1 MAIPIKK
8 CLKCDV
14 WILFGF
20 DSPSVRHFV
29 QALTFLSK
37 GGSLMETIRWMS
49 LIIVL
54 GLLGLTFLGL
64 AIKIVRQYERGVVL
78 RFGRLIKTRQPGFNL
93 IIPVVDRM
101 IKVDLRVV
109 TMVVEPQVVITK
121 DNVTIKVD
129 AVVYFMVMDPVKSV
143 IHVAD
148 YTKATSQIALTTLR
162 SVLGQSDLDE
172 LLFER
177 DKINKRLREIIDQH
191 TEPWGV
197 MVSVVEVKDVQLPD
211 PMQRAMAKQAE
222 AEREKR
228 AKVIHAQ
235 GEYQAAETLRQAA
248 QIISIEPAA
257 LQLRYLQ
264 TLTEIAGE
272 KNSTIIPISLDIANG
287 ISALGKKVGVP
298 GT

>member
-1 MAIPIKK
+1 
-8 CLKCDV
+8 
-14 WILFGF
+14 
-20 DSPSVRHFV
+20 
-29 QALTFLSK
+29 
-37 GGSLMETIRWMS
+37 METIRLLS
-49 LIIVL
+49 LVVVL
-54 GLLGLTFLGL
+54 GLIGITLASL

-78 RFGRLIKTRQPGFNL
+78 RFGRLVKTRAPGFNL
-93 IIPVVDRM
+93 IIPLVDRM
-101 IKVDLRVV
+101 VKVDLRVI
-109 TMVVEPQVVITK
+109 TMVVEPQVVITR

-129 AVVYFMVMDPVKSV
+129 AVVYFMVIDSVKAV
-143 IHVAD
+143 IQVAD
-148 YTKATSQIALTTLR
+148 YIKATTQIALTTLR

-177 DKINKRLREIIDQH
+177 EKINKRLREIIDQH

-211 PMQRAMAKQAE
+211 PMQRAMARQAE

-248 QIISIEPAA
+248 RIISIEPAA

-272 KNSTIIPISLDIANG
+272 KNSTIIPIPLDIANTLQAIARKG
-287 ISALGKKVGVP
+287 GNGMQ
-298 GT
+298 TNE

>member
-1 MAIPIKK
+1 
-8 CLKCDV
+8 
-14 WILFGF
+14 
-20 DSPSVRHFV
+20 
-29 QALTFLSK
+29 
-37 GGSLMETIRWMS
+37 METVRLIS

-54 GLLGLTFLGL
+54 GLGGITFLGL
-64 AIKIVRQYERGVVL
+64 AIKIVKQYERGVVL
-78 RFGRLIKTRQPGFNL
+78 RFGRLIKTREPGFNM
-93 IIPVVDRM
+93 IIPIVDRM
-101 IKVDLRVV
+101 IKVELRVV

-121 DNVTIKVD
+121 DNVTLKVD
-129 AVVYFMVMDPVKSV
+129 AVVYFMVMDPVKA
-143 IHVAD
+143 IIQVAD
-148 YTKATSQIALTTLR
+148 YIKATTQIALTSLR

-211 PMQRAMAKQAE
+211 PMQRAMARQAE

-248 QIISIEPAA
+248 HIISIEPAA

-272 KNSTIIPISLDIANG
+272 KNSTIIPITLDIANTLQA
-287 ISALGKKVGVP
+287 IGKKA
-298 GT
+298 GTLGANE

>member
-1 MAIPIKK
+1 
-8 CLKCDV
+8 
-14 WILFGF
+14 
-20 DSPSVRHFV
+20 
-29 QALTFLSK
+29 
-37 GGSLMETIRWMS
+37 METIRLTS
-49 LIIVL
+49 LIIIL
-54 GLLGLTFLGL
+54 GLIGITFLGL

-78 RFGRLIKTRQPGFNL
+78 RFGRLIKTRDPGFNM
-93 IIPVVDRM
+93 IIPIVDRM
-101 IKVDLRVV
+101 IKIELRVI

-121 DNVTIKVD
+121 DNVTLKVD
-129 AVVYFMVMDPVKSV
+129 AVVYFMVIDPVKAV
-143 IHVAD
+143 IQVAD
-148 YTKATSQIALTTLR
+148 YIKATSQIALTTLR

-211 PMQRAMAKQAE
+211 AMQRAMARQAE

-248 QIISIEPAA
+248 HIISIEPAA

-272 KNSTIIPISLDIANG
+272 KNSTIIPITLDIANTLQA
-287 ISALGKKVGVP
+287 IGKKGGIP
-298 GT
+298 GMISNE

>member
-1 MAIPIKK
+1 
-8 CLKCDV
+8 
-14 WILFGF
+14 
-20 DSPSVRHFV
+20 
-29 QALTFLSK
+29 
-37 GGSLMETIRWMS
+37 METIRLIS

-54 GLLGLTFLGL
+54 GLGGITFLGL

-78 RFGRLIKTRQPGFNL
+78 RFGRLIKTREPGFNM
-93 IIPVVDRM
+93 IIPIVDRM
-101 IKVDLRVV
+101 IKVELRVV

-121 DNVTIKVD
+121 DNVTLKVD
-129 AVVYFMVMDPVKSV
+129 AVVYFMVMDPVKA
-143 IHVAD
+143 IIQVAD
-148 YTKATSQIALTTLR
+148 YIKATTQIALTTLR
-162 SVLGQSDLDE
+162 SVLGQFDLDE

-177 DKINKRLREIIDQH
+177 NKINKRLSEIIDQH

-211 PMQRAMAKQAE
+211 PMQRAMARQAE

-248 QIISIEPAA
+248 HIISIEPAA

-272 KNSTIIPISLDIANG
+272 KNSTIIPITLDIANTLHA
-287 ISALGKKVGVP
+287 IGKKA
-298 GT
+298 GTLGANE

>member
-1 MAIPIKK
+1 MEPIRM
-8 CLKCDV
+8 
-14 WILFGF
+14 I
-20 DSPSVRHFV
+20 
-29 QALTFLSK
+29 
-37 GGSLMETIRWMS
+37 S
-49 LIIVL
+49 LIIIL
-54 GLLGLTFLGL
+54 GLIGITFLGL
-64 AIKIVRQYERGVVL
+64 AIKIVRQYERGVDL
-78 RFGRLIKTRQPGFNL
+78 RFGRLIRTREPGFNM
-93 IIPVVDRM
+93 IIPIVDRM

-129 AVVYFMVMDPVKSV
+129 AVVYFMVVDPVRAV
-143 IHVAD
+143 IQVAD
-148 YTKATSQIALTTLR
+148 YIKATSQIALTTLR

-191 TEPWGV
+191 TEPRGV

-211 PMQRAMAKQAE
+211 PMQRAMARQAE

-235 GEYQAAETLRQAA
+235 GEYQAAETLREAA
-248 QIISIEPAA
+248 RIISIEPAA

-272 KNSTIIPISLDIANG
+272 KNSTIIPIPLEIANTLHA
-287 ISALGKKVGVP
+287 ISKKGGMSGSV
-298 GT
+298 TNE

>member
-1 MAIPIKK
+1 
-8 CLKCDV
+8 
-14 WILFGF
+14 
-20 DSPSVRHFV
+20 
-29 QALTFLSK
+29 
-37 GGSLMETIRWMS
+37 MS
-49 LIIVL
+49 FSIVL

-78 RFGRLIKTRQPGFNL
+78 RFGRLIRTREPGFNL

-129 AVVYFMVMDPVKSV
+129 AVVYFMVMDPVKAV
-143 IHVAD
+143 LQVAD
-148 YTKATSQIALTTLR
+148 YIKATTQIALTTLR

-177 DKINKRLREIIDQH
+177 EKINKRLSEIIDHH

-248 QIISIEPAA
+248 RIISIEPAA

-272 KNSTIIPISLDIANG
+272 KNSTIIPISLDIANS
-287 ISALGKKVGVP
+287 IHAIGKKVGAP
-298 GT
+298 GMLTND